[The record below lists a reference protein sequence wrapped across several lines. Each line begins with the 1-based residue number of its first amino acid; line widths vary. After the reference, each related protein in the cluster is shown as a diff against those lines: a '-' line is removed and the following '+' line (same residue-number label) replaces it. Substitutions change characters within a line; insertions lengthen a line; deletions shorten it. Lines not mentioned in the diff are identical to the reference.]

1 MTRRRSW
8 VRRTRRREDGAT
20 IVEAA
25 LIAPVFFLLLFGI
38 VECGAFM
45 FNRTAVGDAVAQ
57 AARAGSISGNDSDAD
72 YRLIQAAKATLPTG
86 AFSVRYLIVFKA
98 ANGLDRM
105 PSAECIT
112 SAEAG
117 GTGVTGKCNVYQR
130 SVLVNPNAADF
141 GFDAATA
148 PTKTA
153 DQNWPAL
160 QRSVSFGSGR
170 DLVGV
175 YVSAFY
181 RGVSGALPSK
191 VWAVS
196 AVHQV
201 EGQSV

>member
-1 MTRRRSW
+1 MRLRPLRLNRS
-8 VRRTRRREDGAT
+8 RKSEDGAT

-25 LIAPVFFLLLFGI
+25 LITPLFFLLLFGI

-57 AARAGSISGNDSDAD
+57 AARAGSISGNDRDAD
-72 YRLIQAAKATLPTG
+72 YRLISTAKATLPSG
-86 AFSVRYLIVFKA
+86 ALALRYLVVFKA
-98 ANGLDRM
+98 VNGLDRR
-105 PSAECIT
+105 PAPECIA

-117 GTGVTGKCNVYQR
+117 GTGVAGKCNVYQR
-130 SVLVNPNAADF
+130 SVLLNPIAANF
-141 GFDAATA
+141 GYDASTA
-148 PTKTA
+148 PTRTA

-181 RGVSGALPSK
+181 KGVSGALPSK